1 MAWTKT
7 ANVKGSQ
14 GPTGPP
20 AHTLSTSAFT
30 VPAIGGTVV
39 VSVADASWVALGEVV
54 YVQDAGGA
62 GVAGALQV
70 TAKTPTSLTL
80 LNLAVSTGGG
90 GGTGSGD
97 MAKAVYDTNNN
108 NVVDLAEAVP
118 WIGITGKPSIIWGEA
133 PLGSINGI
141 NQNYTTASPYT
152 PGLLAVFLNGLR
164 LQRTND
170 YVETGSQSFQLVNAP
185 LSGDS
190 LIVDYM

>member
-7 ANVKGSQ
+7 GSVK
-14 GPTGPP
+14 GPTGQP
-20 AHTLSTSAFT
+20 AYTLSTSAFV
-30 VPAIGGTVV
+30 VPAINSTVV
-39 VSVADASWVALGEVV
+39 VSVADTSWVAVGEIL
-54 YVQDAGGA
+54 YIQDAGGV
-62 GVAGALQV
+62 GIAGALQV

-80 LNLAVSTGGG
+80 LNLPVSTGGG

-97 MAKAVYDTNNN
+97 MTKAVYDTNNN
-108 NVVDLAEAVP
+108 NIIDLAEAVP
-118 WIGITGKPSIIWGEA
+118 WTGITGKPNIIWGET
-133 PLGSINGI
+133 PTGSINGI

-152 PGLLAVFLNGLR
+152 AGLLAVFLNGLR

-170 YVETGSQSFQLVNAP
+170 YIETGSQSFQFVNAP